1 MAIADGNRFGNVR
14 SSPASAALAA
24 AGRGAGDTRHPL
36 QLPLQRA
43 RARRPAGA
51 VTPEDGHS
59 RQVLPGSSIVGVA
72 NGLPKSLSAPRPAPM
87 QEVG

>member
-1 MAIADGNRFGNVR
+1 
-14 SSPASAALAA
+14 
-24 AGRGAGDTRHPL
+24 
-36 QLPLQRA
+36 
-43 RARRPAGA
+43 